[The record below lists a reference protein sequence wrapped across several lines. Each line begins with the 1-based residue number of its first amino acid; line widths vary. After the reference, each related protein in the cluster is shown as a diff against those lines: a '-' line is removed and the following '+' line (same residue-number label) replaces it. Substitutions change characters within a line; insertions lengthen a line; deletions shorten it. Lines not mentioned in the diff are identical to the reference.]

1 MPKALILNGNV
12 VDIVEQEFDVHSD
25 FTWVD
30 CDSTVTTK
38 HTYDGSAFVAPASPT
53 AAEQLDKLRSK
64 RDVYLSR
71 SDWTQG
77 ADSPLT
83 DAQKT
88 EWATYRQALRDITET
103 YSSIDDVVWP
113 TKPE

>member
-1 MPKALILNGNV
+1 MPKALIHQNLV
-12 VDIVEQEFDVHSD
+12 YQIEDSEFEVHSD
-25 FTWVD
+25 FSWVD
-30 CDSTVTTK
+30 CDDSVEVGY
-38 HTYDGSAFVAPASPT
+38 TYDGSSFTAPAGPT

-88 EWATYRQALRDITET
+88 EWATYRQALRDITVT